1 MDRLLLLVGATQLAM
16 ILQQRQ
22 AEESLR
28 QSEER
33 LRLAL
38 AAAEDATRVKGDVI
52 TTVSNELRWT
62 AAIVEHSND
71 AIIGRTLDGIITSW
85 NPGATQLYEYS
96 AEEMIGRPIGTLAPP
111 ERLHDPS
118 DILKKI
124 TRGDTV
130 HHYDTERVTKAGR
143 RIDVSLTVSPI
154 RDASGALIG
163 ASVVSRDISDRKRAE
178 RTLRALL
185 EAAPDATVIVDA
197 AGGIVM
203 VNAQVEPLFGYA
215 RDELV
220 GRPVGDVCAARPA
233 PSAHRDH
240 YVQAARVRPMGAGL
254 ELCALRK
261 DGSEVPV
268 ENQPQSTPHGRGHLR
283 RRRNSRCERAETQG
297 MAAPR
302 GE

>member
-1 MDRLLLLVGATQLAM
+1 MGLLVAASDRPDFPSEMDRLLLLVGATQLAM

-22 AEESLR
+22 AEESLK

-185 EAAPDATVIVDA
+185 EA
-197 AGGIVM
+197 
-203 VNAQVEPLFGYA
+203 
-215 RDELV
+215 
-220 GRPVGDVCAARPA
+220 RP
-233 PSAHRDH
+233 
-240 YVQAARVRPMGAGL
+240 
-254 ELCALRK
+254 
-261 DGSEVPV
+261 
-268 ENQPQSTPHGRGHLR
+268 
-283 RRRNSRCERAETQG
+283 
-297 MAAPR
+297 
-302 GE
+302 

>member
-118 DILKKI
+118 DILKE
-124 TRGDTV
+124 D
-130 HHYDTERVTKAGR
+130 HPR
-143 RIDVSLTVSPI
+143 RHRSSL
-154 RDASGALIG
+154 RH
-163 ASVVSRDISDRKRAE
+163 R
-178 RTLRALL
+178 
-185 EAAPDATVIVDA
+185 
-197 AGGIVM
+197 
-203 VNAQVEPLFGYA
+203 A
-215 RDELV
+215 RDEGGPPYRRIAHGV
-220 GRPVGDVCAARPA
+220 SDPRCQRRPDRGLGCFTRHQRSKTCRTDASRPA
-233 PSAHRDH
+233 RS
-240 YVQAARVRPMGAGL
+240 RP
-254 ELCALRK
+254 
-261 DGSEVPV
+261 
-268 ENQPQSTPHGRGHLR
+268 
-283 RRRNSRCERAETQG
+283 
-297 MAAPR
+297 
-302 GE
+302 